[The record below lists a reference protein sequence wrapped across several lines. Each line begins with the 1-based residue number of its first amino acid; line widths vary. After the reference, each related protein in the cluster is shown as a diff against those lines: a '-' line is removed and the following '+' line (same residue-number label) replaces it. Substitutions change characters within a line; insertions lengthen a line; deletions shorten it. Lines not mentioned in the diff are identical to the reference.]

1 MKKEQIMKI
10 MKYIWLLLVATL
22 FTCGPRVTTEKLSKT
37 DLRDYNTFAYLPNSN
52 FDDFEKF
59 ENDNSVGL
67 AVIECVNE
75 NMKNQGY
82 TIDRDNPDL
91 LVLLSTST
99 DVEKTV
105 TNEPVYATYP
115 RYYNR
120 RYAVSPYYANYYY
133 NNYYGYTRLVGYEKE
148 VNKYK
153 EGMLILSLVDT
164 NSKRVVWEGKASDL
178 IFQQN
183 ESAAISE
190 FVDDMFD
197 EFPAAK

>member
-1 MKKEQIMKI
+1 MKTLKFL
-10 MKYIWLLLVATL
+10 WLVLVATV
-22 FTCGPRVTTEKLSKT
+22 FTCGPRVITEKLSNT
-37 DLRDYNTFAYLPNSN
+37 DLRNYNTFAYLPNSN

-67 AVIECVNE
+67 AVIESVNQ
-75 NMKNQGY
+75 NMKDQGY
-82 TIDRDNPDL
+82 TLDRDNPDL

-99 DVEKTV
+99 DVEKTIDS
-105 TNEPVYATYP
+105 EPVYATYP
-115 RYYNR
+115 RYYHR

-133 NNYYGYTRLVGYEKE
+133 NNYYAYNRLVGYETV

-153 EGMLILSLVDT
+153 EGMLILRLVDT
-164 NSKRVVWEGKASDL
+164 DSKRVVWEGKASDL
-178 IFQQN
+178 IFQQD